1 MPRKPI
7 SFELDFMIKDIFP
20 RFTVKQFDDV
30 SFNIKPLNQGLDYN
44 TTGMIGKIFVG
55 VNNDMFMQSTGI
67 TVSSNNI
74 NILLDKNMLQ
84 KSGRAYAEIELTDNA
99 GTITSSSFIFDIDP
113 KIGEGGMIPGEYEGF
128 VEKYER
134 LISEFKSQVNS
145 TVNGANSLINS
156 TVSNANSLV
165 NETIKKCNTNIDNKL
180 NTVDGLINTKV
191 LDFEKRFNS
200 LTSKQQQDAEI
211 IDARDG
217 ETSLKAR
224 LDRDIEKA
232 KEIYTSVEGSN
243 ISTDSSSGYLK
254 DVEILGNTIQD
265 IEQKGDLSDIRSVGD
280 KVENQEL
287 YEIPVLIRGKN
298 LNSGFEL
305 GDLSTSDGTLVT
317 SSTKTRS
324 IEFIKIDILNSY
336 NIHRNG
342 INEGFNVYCYNDAK
356 DFLGLKTKSNGLFVS
371 SDFLEGTKYVKF
383 VKTSTDTTNFQLE
396 EGTVVTPYEP
406 YVEDKLT
413 ILSPVQLEKVGDV
426 ADRIIEKDGVFGVEK
441 NIEIVV
447 FDGSE
452 NWTIKNK
459 ILENTT
465 RAGLT
470 FSQCLNSTLMSSQ
483 FIYKTD
489 ASQYNNDEEGV
500 SINSDKLLCFRIL
513 KSKLLED
520 NINGIKQW
528 LSQNNLLI
536 KYATTQPQFI
546 PLPHSQQVKLRTFAN
561 KTNISFLT
569 EIEGTIKAQVPKS
582 IGATVNTHT
591 EQIGNLSKEL
601 DRVKKLEEST
611 VSTVTT
617 ESDFTTVEAT
627 SNGYFEDVK
636 LEGRTL
642 VNRFVNYSITYPNGF
657 GQSINNGYRIT
668 GKSGSSLG
676 SLRYEFAFETPMDL
690 SNHTI
695 LYTLTWNAERGHR
708 LSFVYE
714 DDSHRHVSANKGI
727 KNLKLCYYCKS
738 EEMKIKALRIY
749 VNNSSESD
757 WTESDYAELT
767 NMMLLEG
774 DHTQN
779 PPSYFEGL
787 ASVGQDVEEVSV
799 ISNTN
804 ILVPGLEYVDLSTSH
819 SYRCDS
825 NLKSLTTA
833 TVTNISDKIIQLGLF
848 SRTTEHH
855 YMNIDIQPNTAIEL
869 NSYLVDNYIKWIT
882 FIKGYWENKLDTTQY
897 YKHLVINGDVDKKQL
912 LYYNPTTQTWE
923 KPILRQWDSIEKH
936 ADGKY
941 YYHQRSG
948 ELVLDGSEDN
958 CTVVKEFDTTIR
970 YGFYDLSV
978 KPHNNSS
985 TVANIIS
992 NSFNSIS
999 HFDMVNT
1006 DIEGIG
1012 VHNLDSQINIK
1023 ILKSKLSTQDVA
1035 GFKAW
1040 LQANPVTV
1048 VYQLAEE
1055 KVYECTNLDL
1065 ITYADETNYIVNT
1078 GAISPKSTLKLS
1090 NSIGNVVNLLKNKV
1104 SILEDLVQKLIQNK

>member
-371 SDFLEGTKYVKF
+371 SDF
-383 VKTSTDTTNFQLE
+383 
-396 EGTVVTPYEP
+396 
-406 YVEDKLT
+406 
-413 ILSPVQLEKVGDV
+413 
-426 ADRIIEKDGVFGVEK
+426 
-441 NIEIVV
+441 
-447 FDGSE
+447 
-452 NWTIKNK
+452 
-459 ILENTT
+459 
-465 RAGLT
+465 
-470 FSQCLNSTLMSSQ
+470 
-483 FIYKTD
+483 
-489 ASQYNNDEEGV
+489 
-500 SINSDKLLCFRIL
+500 
-513 KSKLLED
+513 
-520 NINGIKQW
+520 
-528 LSQNNLLI
+528 
-536 KYATTQPQFI
+536 
-546 PLPHSQQVKLRTFAN
+546 
-561 KTNISFLT
+561 
-569 EIEGTIKAQVPKS
+569 
-582 IGATVNTHT
+582 
-591 EQIGNLSKEL
+591 
-601 DRVKKLEEST
+601 
-611 VSTVTT
+611 
-617 ESDFTTVEAT
+617 
-627 SNGYFEDVK
+627 
-636 LEGRTL
+636 
-642 VNRFVNYSITYPNGF
+642 
-657 GQSINNGYRIT
+657 
-668 GKSGSSLG
+668 
-676 SLRYEFAFETPMDL
+676 
-690 SNHTI
+690 
-695 LYTLTWNAERGHR
+695 
-708 LSFVYE
+708 
-714 DDSHRHVSANKGI
+714 
-727 KNLKLCYYCKS
+727 
-738 EEMKIKALRIY
+738 
-749 VNNSSESD
+749 
-757 WTESDYAELT
+757 
-767 NMMLLEG
+767 
-774 DHTQN
+774 
-779 PPSYFEGL
+779 
-787 ASVGQDVEEVSV
+787 
-799 ISNTN
+799 
-804 ILVPGLEYVDLSTSH
+804 
-819 SYRCDS
+819 
-825 NLKSLTTA
+825 
-833 TVTNISDKIIQLGLF
+833 
-848 SRTTEHH
+848 
-855 YMNIDIQPNTAIEL
+855 
-869 NSYLVDNYIKWIT
+869 
-882 FIKGYWENKLDTTQY
+882 
-897 YKHLVINGDVDKKQL
+897 
-912 LYYNPTTQTWE
+912 
-923 KPILRQWDSIEKH
+923 
-936 ADGKY
+936 
-941 YYHQRSG
+941 
-948 ELVLDGSEDN
+948 
-958 CTVVKEFDTTIR
+958 
-970 YGFYDLSV
+970 
-978 KPHNNSS
+978 
-985 TVANIIS
+985 
-992 NSFNSIS
+992 
-999 HFDMVNT
+999 
-1006 DIEGIG
+1006 
-1012 VHNLDSQINIK
+1012 
-1023 ILKSKLSTQDVA
+1023 
-1035 GFKAW
+1035 
-1040 LQANPVTV
+1040 
-1048 VYQLAEE
+1048 
-1055 KVYECTNLDL
+1055 
-1065 ITYADETNYIVNT
+1065 
-1078 GAISPKSTLKLS
+1078 
-1090 NSIGNVVNLLKNKV
+1090 
-1104 SILEDLVQKLIQNK
+1104 